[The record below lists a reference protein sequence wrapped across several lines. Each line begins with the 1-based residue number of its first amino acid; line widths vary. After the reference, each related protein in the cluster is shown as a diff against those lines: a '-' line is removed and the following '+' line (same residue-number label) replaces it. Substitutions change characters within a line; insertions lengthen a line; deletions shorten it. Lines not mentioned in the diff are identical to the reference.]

1 MSLYMYIVWKYVLS
15 FVMDAFN
22 GEMMTPQFPNCQ
34 NILELYCKVSACF
47 TVHNCIMNKV
57 KSEMPAAGHVV
68 MQSVRTLVWVASF
81 VDMSQLGLRPWT
93 TEN

>member
-34 NILELYCKVSACF
+34 NILELYCKVSACS
-47 TVHNCIMNKV
+47 TVHNRIMNTV
-57 KSEMPAAGHVV
+57 KSEMSAVGHVV
-68 MQSVRTLVWVASF
+68 MQNVRTRVWLASLV
-81 VDMSQLGLRPWT
+81 DLSQLRIDVL
-93 TEN
+93 